1 MQRDILQHI
10 SPAKVLQVREKQ
22 RDSSRLK
29 ETRKVW
35 QSNTTYDARLNPG
48 PTSDIAGQRTTT
60 QRVSKNQMAG
70 VYRGYF
76 LNLDVY
82 IVITKENAIV

>member
-10 SPAKVLQVREKQ
+10 SPAKVLKVREKQ

-48 PTSDIAGQRTTT
+48 PTPDIAGQRTTT
-60 QRVSKNQMAG
+60 QRVSENQMAG
-70 VYRGYF
+70 VYQYTGVIF
-76 LNLDVY
+76 LIWML
-82 IVITKENAIV
+82 IL